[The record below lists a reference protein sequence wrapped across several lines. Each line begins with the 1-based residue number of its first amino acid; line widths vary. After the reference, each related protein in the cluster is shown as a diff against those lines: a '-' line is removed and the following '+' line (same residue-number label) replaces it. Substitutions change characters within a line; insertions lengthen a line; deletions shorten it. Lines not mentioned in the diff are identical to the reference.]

1 MGNGPHLTTWGGE
14 DGGEDMRDSE
24 MPCGV
29 DDHYEDEKT
38 ERERPDSSGEDQA
51 KGQGEASE
59 SQEDPVEAVPP
70 GDVKGNVH
78 HMTQPWKGPGGD
90 GFRPTFVTRPGLL
103 LCPGWVGCHAV

>member
-1 MGNGPHLTTWGGE
+1 MGNGPHLTTW
-14 DGGEDMRDSE
+14 GGEDMRDSE

-38 ERERPDSSGEDQA
+38 ERERPDSSGE
-51 KGQGEASE
+51 GQGEASE

-90 GFRPTFVTRPGLL
+90 GFRPTPSPNPGSSYALD
-103 LCPGWVGCHAV
+103 G